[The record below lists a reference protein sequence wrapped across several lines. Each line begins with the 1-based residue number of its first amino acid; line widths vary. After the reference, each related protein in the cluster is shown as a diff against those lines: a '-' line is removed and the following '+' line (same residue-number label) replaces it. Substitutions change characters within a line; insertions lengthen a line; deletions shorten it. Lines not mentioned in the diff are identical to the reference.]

1 MMASL
6 RPLRGFLLALLLV
19 GGPLHAEQSADRQA
33 LAEFASRVGL
43 RDVPGFVETV
53 RGLRD
58 TGHLPA
64 RYVTKPAAQAHGWH
78 GGGLCTVWPEH
89 VIGGDPFGNFGGA
102 LPDGGRLYHEA
113 DLDSSCAQRGPKRLV
128 FSQDG
133 AIYVTVDHYNTFTKV
148 P

>member
-1 MMASL
+1 MASL

-43 RDVPGFVETV
+43 RDVTGFVETV

-58 TGHLPA
+58 TGHLPV

-89 VIGGDPFGNFGGA
+89 VIGGDLFRNFSGA
-102 LPDGGRLYHEA
+102 LPDGGRVYHEA
-113 DLDSSCAQRGPKRLV
+113 DLDADCRSRGPKRLIY
-128 FSQDG
+128 SNDG
-133 AIYVTVDHYNTFTKV
+133 AIFVTVDHYNSFTPV